1 MGYEFKFKE
10 SEARMKLLY
19 TLGALLF
26 LSTSVMAQQELNPT
40 VPLPVE
46 PVPEVEQAPEV
57 SPWRQINRVI
67 TCNSLGIVRNILE
80 TNGQTIYATGYKT
93 PEYLP
98 MDPFDG
104 VIITRNEI
112 RSPSA
117 SAVWGIINNRTQSPS
132 VGMVYHVVLLF
143 WSSYDWYLSQPD
155 RLVVR

>member
-10 SEARMKLLY
+10 SEEGMKLLY

-46 PVPEVEQAPEV
+46 PVPEVEQAPTPEA

-80 TNGQTIYATGYKT
+80 TNGQTIYATGIKR

-112 RSPSA
+112 
-117 SAVWGIINNRTQSPS
+117 TLE
-132 VGMVYHVVLLF
+132 YTVLLIKSDMNVACVLAGGQRF
-143 WSSYDWYLSQPD
+143 E
-155 RLVVR
+155 VVE